1 MYNQT
6 NGEEREIRMATKTK
20 TLDNG
25 GQIEWVGPLSKTPFG
40 EVLKRIAAEERSGDL
55 QVIYRRTIKTIY
67 FDRGFVVFAASNL
80 KRDRLG
86 ESLIDAGRISRH
98 EFAMASELMK
108 KDRRK
113 FGQAL
118 VETGVMSEEELGR
131 QVATQVN
138 RILLSLFKVDD
149 GIYSFDE
156 RPTII
161 PVELMVSLS
170 IYRILLDGIRRMTD
184 EDLILRNLPS
194 MKTRLRVS
202 TRPPF
207 TVSFNHLNPTER
219 DVLRSAVKG
228 ASLRSILATISH
240 ERGATLRACYGLY
253 AAGLLEMGESETTT
267 RPLKVQEE
275 TGSFLLSEIQ
285 QKFARIRATN
295 TRQEILMEYD
305 RLGQVAEP
313 DLLKI
318 NQKADP
324 DEVTKAYEEQNRK
337 WGKKK
342 NLVSNEVSMVVKVDE
357 IQARLEKAYRKML
370 SDQDSPESETLPHED
385 EGARPGEAV
394 LTKPSAPSESDA
406 PTSLPPLNE
415 DLIEEISFDPLP
427 EPRQIPPDTQP
438 ELKDK
443 SPALD
448 GVDTQPPAGA
458 ETLEDARVRQLLR
471 DANMHFQVQDWEGVI
486 SLLYELA
493 EIAPNNAS
501 YHGMLAKAMARH
513 PVMRRNAERHFIEAL
528 RIEPQ
533 SEDLHFSLA
542 LYYESFGLRSRAD
555 TEFRTVL
562 RINPSHEG
570 ARKRFIDE
578 LKRKDPLKDMFRKI
592 FG

>member
-1 MYNQT
+1 MVTEN
-6 NGEEREIRMATKTK
+6 EP
-20 TLDNG
+20 LDHSK
-25 GQIEWVGPLSKTPFG
+25 QIEWIGPLLNISFG
-40 EVLKRIAAEERSGDL
+40 EVLKRIALEERSGDL
-55 QVIYRRTIKTIY
+55 QVISGRIIKTVY

-86 ESLIDAGRISRH
+86 ESLIEAGRISRR

-108 KDRRK
+108 TSRRK

-118 VETGVMSEEELGR
+118 VQAGLMSEEELGR

-138 RILLSLFKVDD
+138 RVLFSLFKVRN

-184 EDLILRNLPS
+184 DDLILRNLPP
-194 MKTRLRVS
+194 MKTRLHVS

-207 TVSFNHLNPTER
+207 TMSFDGLNPAER
-219 DVLRSAVKG
+219 DVLRAAAKG
-228 ASLRSILATISH
+228 ASLRSILATVSH
-240 ERGATLRACYGLY
+240 DRGATLRACYGLY
-253 AAGLLEMGESETTT
+253 SAGLLAMGKSGITT

-285 QKFARIRATN
+285 QKFAKIRATN

-305 RLGQVAEP
+305 RLDQVGEP

-318 NQKADP
+318 KRAANS
-324 DEVTKAYEEQNRK
+324 DEVTKAYEKENLE
-337 WGKKK
+337 WLKKK
-342 NLVSNEVSMVVKVDE
+342 DLVRNEVSMVVKVDE
-357 IQARLEKAYRKML
+357 IQVRLENAYRKML
-370 SDQDSPESETLPHED
+370 SQHDSPESEALPPAD
-385 EGARPGEAV
+385 ESVCHPGPAPTTEAV
-394 LTKPSAPSESDA
+394 MTMPSVHLELDA
-406 PTSLPPLNE
+406 PTTLPPLNE
-415 DLIEEISFDPLP
+415 DLIEEISFDSMMAPTP
-427 EPRQIPPDTQP
+427 KPPHPPPNTQP
-438 ELKDK
+438 ELKDE
-443 SPALD
+443 SP
-448 GVDTQPPAGA
+448 TAGGIDSQRSA
-458 ETLEDARVRQLLR
+458 GTDAQKDARVRQLLR
-471 DANMHFQVQDWEGVI
+471 DANLHFQVKDWEGAI

-501 YHGMLAKAMARH
+501 YHGMLAKTMARH

-533 SEDLHFSLA
+533 SEDLHYSLA

-570 ARKRFIDE
+570 AKKRFINE
-578 LKRKDPLKDMFRKI
+578 LKRKDPLRDLFRKI